1 MLWEIRESLR
11 VLYSKYDNW
20 LRAVGK
26 FLLALLCFV
35 TISSGMGQMDQLN
48 DILLLLI
55 LALMASFLPLNAI
68 VLMSTLMILAHLY
81 AVSIP
86 ALIVGGGVLL
96 IVLLLYF
103 GLAPGQ
109 ALALILMPLAIEWQ
123 VPLLLPIAF
132 GLLSTPLSGFGMAAG
147 TVGYYSVRTILQVPV
162 TGGGTDSIAGASS
175 AEVLLFELQTLLK
188 ALTQEGEMI
197 LTLIAVLAVLILVFA
212 IRKMEIKYAWRMAVG
227 TGTVIFL
234 TVELLG
240 AWILDISM
248 DPVGLAVG
256 TVISV
261 LAGILLQLFFFDL
274 DYRSTEKLQFE
285 DDEYYYYVTAV
296 PKRKRERTVDEWTQ

>member
-1 MLWEIRESLR
+1 
-11 VLYSKYDNW
+11 
-20 LRAVGK
+20 
-26 FLLALLCFV
+26 
-35 TISSGMGQMDQLN
+35 
-48 DILLLLI
+48 
-55 LALMASFLPLNAI
+55 
-68 VLMSTLMILAHLY
+68 
-81 AVSIP
+81 
-86 ALIVGGGVLL
+86 
-96 IVLLLYF
+96 
-103 GLAPGQ
+103 
-109 ALALILMPLAIEWQ
+109 MPLAIEWQ